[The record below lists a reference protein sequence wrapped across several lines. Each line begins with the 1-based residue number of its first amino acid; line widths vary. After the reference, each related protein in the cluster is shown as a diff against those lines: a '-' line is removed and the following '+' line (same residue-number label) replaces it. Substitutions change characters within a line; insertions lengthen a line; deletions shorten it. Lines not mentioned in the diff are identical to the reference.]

1 MNFPLHLFRL
11 HPASNETQNET
22 VHVVTRSE
30 LQQHKPLFRAPA
42 LPTPH
47 QLSREL
53 PFTANFRP
61 RLRERP

>member
-1 MNFPLHLFRL
+1 MNFPLHFFRL
-11 HPASNETQNET
+11 QTPTKDRPGET
-22 VHVVTRSE
+22 VQVITRAE
-30 LQQHKPLFRAPA
+30 ARADKPVFRAPA

-47 QLSREL
+47 QLSNEV

>member
-11 HPASNETQNET
+11 HPACRERRTESVE
-22 VHVVTRSE
+22 VVTRENRS
-30 LQQHKPLFRAPA
+30 QNKPLFRAPA
-42 LPTPH
+42 LPTPS

-53 PFTANFRP
+53 PFTATFRP